1 MTSGNVPSV
10 PIQTRERWYA
20 SFAFATYNDAH
31 AAAVLLT
38 MICCPH
44 GRVPSLASVGPHFFD
59 TAGGPVFLMLAG
71 QL

>member
-1 MTSGNVPSV
+1 MTSDNVPIVS
-10 PIQTRERWYA
+10 IQTRERWYA
-20 SFAFATYNDAH
+20 SFASAADNDPL

-44 GRVPSLASVGPHFFD
+44 GRVPAPASVSAHVFD